1 MSLSLEARVGKKGVL
16 VIPKKVAEL
25 LGLTEGSRVKII
37 ASRDRMVIEP
47 IRDAIWLSLHGEKVA
62 RITLEE
68 LEEES
73 VERQEEYTG

>member
-37 ASRDRMVIEP
+37 ASRDRMVTEP